1 MAELFTLPARATD
14 SNGDTLSGA
23 KLYFYATGTTM
34 AQNVYADSALSTSL
48 GAVVT
53 ADSGGKFAAI
63 YLDPAK
69 TYRAVL
75 KTSDDVTTIYDLDP
89 ISNGGSVIRSVTEF
103 SSHAVADAAG
113 IELYIPTNITSTR
126 ATGASVVANQWGPGR
141 VTTAD
146 GNKRGKWFS
155 SVTAAPSATGNH
167 DSIETAF
174 NGDLSHSIF
183 QIEHRITGA
192 TTLTQP
198 TTGYV
203 YTPEAYPFYGVMY
216 NSSGYNHSTT
226 GNTGRTAACFSR
238 VSVKQY
244 GQGDAVAY
252 NASAFI
258 ASDKPGAT
266 DFLAQPAVV
275 LFNGD
280 ITAGIDHIYL
290 NPREIYMDGA
300 TYDVAGIGD
309 VLNMERN
316 DATGAQNCWWGAYRV
331 QSVGSAAINN
341 ILSATGKVNAGIDF
355 SMSGLDFGTNKAAIS
370 LKAGDR
376 IYLNNASSN
385 GNYTT
390 SFNGDYIEYSSGIS
404 GFNFIIGG
412 SSRLQV
418 NGSQITAV
426 GVSVVGPGIR
436 VNAATE
442 TAGAGQLAIG
452 TTTATS
458 ATAGA
463 NGDVPAQV
471 VGYLVMSLAGTAIKV
486 PYYAS

>member
-14 SNGDTLSGA
+14 SNGDNLSAA
-23 KLYFYATGTTM
+23 KLYFYLTGTTTP
-34 AQNVYADSALSTSL
+34 QSVYTTEALDTAHSNP
-48 GAVVT
+48 VV

-203 YTPEAYPFYGVMY
+203 YTPEAYPFYGVLY

-226 GNTGRTAACFSR
+226 GNDGRTSACFSR

-244 GQGDAVAY
+244 GQGDAVCY
-252 NASAFI
+252 NASGFATGT
-258 ASDKPGAT
+258 KVGAT
-266 DFLAQPAVV
+266 NFLAQPAVV

-280 ITAGIDHIYL
+280 SEAGADYVYL
-290 NPREIYMDGA
+290 NNYETNSHDNG
-300 TYDVAGIGD
+300 YDVAHLGI
-309 VLNMERN
+309 VLNATRTN
-316 DATGAQNCWWGAYRV
+316 ATGAQGCWWGGVRV
-331 QSVGSAAINN
+331 QSNGSAAWNN
-341 ILSATGKVNAGIDF
+341 VISATGKFNTGIDF
-355 SMSGLDFGTNKAAIS
+355 SMTGLDLGANKAAIS

-376 IYLNNASSN
+376 VYLNNASSN

-390 SFNGDYIEYSSGIS
+390 SFNGDYIEYSSGVS
-404 GFNFIIGG
+404 GINFVIGG
-412 SSRLQV
+412 TSIMQIV
-418 NGSQITAV
+418 AGQITLVKPPKLPSTTVA
-426 GVSVVGPGIR
+426 SLPS
-436 VNAATE
+436 AATS
-442 TAGAGQLAIG
+442 TALEYYVTDANATTRLSTVAGG
-452 TTTATS
+452 
-458 ATAGA
+458 GA
-463 NGDVPAQV
+463 NFVKV
-471 VGYLVMSLAGTAIKV
+471 FSNGTNWLIA
-486 PYYAS
+486 